1 MADAGPVLPATVDDL
16 DLPERVRS
24 LLKAQGIV
32 DLYPPQR
39 EALVHALAG
48 RNLVLA
54 IPTAS
59 GKTLVALLGV
69 LKKALAGGRALYIV
83 PLKALASEK
92 FEDFRAFEPLGV
104 KVGMSIGDFDDMA
117 QELRDC
123 DVVVATSEKADS
135 LSRHDLGWIER
146 LSVVVADEVHLM
158 HDPGRGPTL
167 EVLLARIRSLNPRC
181 QVIALSA
188 TIQNS
193 EEIASWLGAEHVTST
208 FRPVELREGV
218 FLDGTVT
225 YTDESVEEFHG
236 SDDPVISIVSE
247 AAARGEQS
255 LVFVNTRKS
264 TEGLAE
270 KLAGHVGRTLSDEDR
285 TVLREAAS
293 RLRHAESEATGIAD
307 DLAACIGSGTAFH
320 HAGLSH
326 GQRRTVEGA
335 FKDRRIRCIVA
346 TPTLAAGI
354 NLPAKRVIVK
364 DVRRYD
370 ANYGNLPIPVL
381 EVKQML
387 GRAGR
392 PRYDTVGHAIL
403 VAKDENQ
410 RRDLLERYLLGPPE
424 RIFSKLGTEEAL
436 RTHLLSSIATG
447 LVASDED
454 LKKFVKGTFFAHQ
467 TEPGM
472 LDQRIED
479 ALGFLLEEELITREG
494 KGLWPTR
501 FGRRVSDLYVDPLS
515 AVLLRQAVE
524 RAAERG
530 GATPLAW
537 LQAICSTPDVP
548 TFFLRRGDYEAIGEL
563 AERCRDEFLVE
574 DLDRELDREDFLAEV
589 KTAAMFDDWVSE
601 VSEDAITQKYD
612 IGPGDIRTKVDT
624 GRWLLHATA
633 EIARLFDHKGL
644 AAPLRGLERR
654 VRYGV
659 KEELLPL
666 VELRGVGRK
675 RARALRAKG
684 FKRPADIAA
693 ASVDDLSK
701 VPGLGPR
708 LAASIKRAAQGEE
721 AEAVADND
729 DLGLYEPETKVAAGA
744 KAAAP
749 AATAAP
755 SQRSLASFQEG
766 GDGA

>member
-1 MADAGPVLPATVDDL
+1 MADAGPALPATVDDL
-16 DLPERVRS
+16 ELPERLRS
-24 LLKAQGIV
+24 LLKSQGINE
-32 DLYPPQR
+32 LYPPQR
-39 EALVHALAG
+39 EALVPALAG
-48 RNLVLA
+48 KNLVLA

-83 PLKALASEK
+83 PLKALAAEK
-92 FEDFRAFEPLGV
+92 FEDFRAFEPLGI

-135 LSRHDLGWIER
+135 LSRHDLGWIEH
-146 LSVVVADEVHLM
+146 LSIVVADEVHLM

-167 EVLLARIRSLNPRC
+167 EVLLARIRSLNPKC
-181 QVIALSA
+181 QIIALSA

-218 FLDGTVT
+218 YLDGTVT
-225 YTDESVEEFHG
+225 YTDESIEEFHG
-236 SDDPVISIVSE
+236 SDDPVVSIVSE
-247 AAARGEQS
+247 TAARGEQS

-285 TVLREAAS
+285 AVLKEAAS

-307 DLAACIGSGTAFH
+307 DLAACISSGTAFH

-326 GQRRTVEGA
+326 GQRRAVEGA

-403 VAKDENQ
+403 VAKDEAQ
-410 RRDLLERYLLGPPE
+410 QRDLLERYLLGPPE

-447 LVASDED
+447 LVTSDED
-454 LKKFVKGTFFAHQ
+454 LDKFVRSTFFAHQ
-467 TEPGM
+467 TEPGT

-479 ALGFLLEEELITREG
+479 SLGFLLEEELITREG
-494 KGLWPTR
+494 KGLWPTK

-563 AERCRDEFLVE
+563 AGRCRDEFLVE
-574 DLDRELDREDFLAEV
+574 DLDRELDREDFLTEV
-589 KTAAMFDDWVSE
+589 KTAAMFDDWISE
-601 VSEDAITQKYD
+601 SSEDAITQKYD

-633 EIARLFDHKGL
+633 EIARLFGHKGL
-644 AAPLRGLERR
+644 AAPLRSLERR

-684 FKRPADIAA
+684 FKQPADIAS
-693 ASVDDLSK
+693 ASVDDLAK

-708 LAASIKRAAQGEE
+708 LAATIKRMAGGEE
-721 AEAVADND
+721 AEGGTDND
-729 DLGLYEPETKVAAGA
+729 DLGLYEPETRLATGTT
-744 KAAAP
+744 AAP
-749 AATAAP
+749 PAPAAP
-755 SQRSLASFQEG
+755 SQRSLAQFQG

>member
-1 MADAGPVLPATVDDL
+1 MADAGSALPATVDDL
-16 DLPERVRS
+16 ELPERLRS
-24 LLKAQGIV
+24 LLRSQGIV
-32 DLYPPQR
+32 ELYPPQR

-83 PLKALASEK
+83 PLRALAAEK

-104 KVGMSIGDFDDMA
+104 KVGMSTGDFDDMA

-123 DVVVATSEKADS
+123 DIVVATSEKADS
-135 LSRHDLGWIER
+135 LSRHDLGWIEH
-146 LSVVVADEVHLM
+146 LSIVVADEVHLM

-167 EVLLARIRSLNPRC
+167 EVLLARIRSLNPKC

-193 EEIASWLGAEHVTST
+193 QEIASWLGAEHVTST

-225 YTDESVEEFHG
+225 YTDESIEEFHS
-236 SDDPVISIVSE
+236 SDDPVVSIVAE
-247 AAARGEQS
+247 TAARGEQS

-270 KLAGHVGRTLSDEDR
+270 KLAGYVARTLTDEDR
-285 TVLREAAS
+285 AALREASS
-293 RLRHAESEATGIAD
+293 RLRGAESEATGIAD
-307 DLAACIGSGTAFH
+307 DLAACISSGTAFH

-335 FKDRRIRCIVA
+335 FKDRRLRCIVA

-403 VAKDENQ
+403 VAKDEGQ
-410 RRDLLERYLLGPPE
+410 ARDLLERYLLGPPE
-424 RIFSKLGTEEAL
+424 RIYSKLGTEEAL

-454 LKKFVKGTFFAHQ
+454 LDRFVRGTFFAHQ
-467 TEPGM
+467 TEAGM

-494 KGLWPTR
+494 KGLWPTK

-524 RAAERG
+524 RASERG
-530 GATPLAW
+530 GTTPLGW

-548 TFFLRRGDYEAIGEL
+548 TFFLRRGDHDAIGEI
-563 AERCRDEFLVE
+563 AQRCRDEFLVE

-589 KTAAMFDDWVSE
+589 KTAAMFDDWISE
-601 VSEDAITQKYD
+601 LSEDGITVKYD

-633 EIARLFDHKGL
+633 EIARLFGHKRL
-644 AAPLRGLERR
+644 ATPLRALERR

-675 RARALRAKG
+675 RARALHSKG
-684 FKRPADIAA
+684 YKCIADVRA
-693 ASVDDLSK
+693 ASVDDLVK
-701 VPGLGPR
+701 VPGIGPK
-708 LAASIKRAAQGEE
+708 LAASIKRMAQGED
-721 AEAVADND
+721 AVNGTDND
-729 DLGLYEPETKVAAGA
+729 DLGLYEPETMVAA
-744 KAAAP
+744 KAAA
-749 AATAAP
+749 AATAAAPAAP
-755 SQRSLASFQEG
+755 SQRSLAQFQG